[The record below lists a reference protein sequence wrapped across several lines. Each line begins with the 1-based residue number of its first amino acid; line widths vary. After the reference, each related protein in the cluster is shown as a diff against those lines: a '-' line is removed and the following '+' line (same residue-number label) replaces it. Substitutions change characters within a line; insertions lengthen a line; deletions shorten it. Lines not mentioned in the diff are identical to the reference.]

1 MINPISAIKLSNQY
15 AKGSI
20 ASRIKTSEKLNKDVF
35 QQIIPLFEKR
45 GSCFLSDLKA
55 RYESS
60 MPENKLVQVLPI
72 KQSVYFEQSGYV
84 MLNDDVVAADCYIL
98 GIESRKKG
106 KKNNIMIKSLPDF
119 VHESTHIFDY
129 LLNPK
134 YLMNL
139 AKMEKLGIYDK
150 QYYKIYD
157 ELFYNPNHIGDFG
170 LKNQANILEQAE
182 IETRK
187 ALENIPYEE
196 KIIFLNYMK
205 YNMQTEYNAYDQEY
219 KLVEYLRKTRNFAS
233 LKKCKN
239 CNDYYHFPEKIEIIN
254 KLIKETIQKERAK

>member
-1 MINPISAIKLSNQY
+1 MINPISSIKLSNQY

-20 ASRIKTSEKLNKDVF
+20 ASRVKTSERLNKQIF
-35 QQIIPLFEKR
+35 QQIIPLFEKKS
-45 GSCFLSDLKA
+45 SCFLSDLKN

-60 MPENKLVQVLPI
+60 MPENKSVKVLPI

-84 MLNDDVVAADCYIL
+84 MLNDDVIAADCYIL

-106 KKNNIMIKSLPDF
+106 KKNNIMVKSLPYF

-150 QYYKIYD
+150 YYYKLYD
-157 ELFYNPNHIGDFG
+157 KLFYNSEHTSDFG
-170 LKNQANILEQAE
+170 LKNKDKILEQAE
-182 IETRK
+182 AETRK
-187 ALENIPYEE
+187 ALEKIPYEE
-196 KIIFLNYMK
+196 KIVFLNHMK
-205 YNMQTEYNAYDQEY
+205 YSMQTEYNAYDQEY

-239 CNDYYHFPEKIEIIN
+239 YNEYYHFSEKIEIIN